1 LTALANTKSNFSSSC
16 FSKLI
21 VSFSCFYN
29 VSLAAFSTFFIHIL
43 YAILLF
49 FSGVLFS
56 RYLGVTSFGIY
67 DYAEGVVEIC
77 LALCLFGFDRQLI
90 SRVASFQENKQWSLL
105 KGLILF
111 SRRVTITVSLVAG
124 FAIVYLIAFDLIP
137 FNINDKNIQ
146 KNFNYTLYITSLII
160 PVRVY
165 LRNDQAIMHGLQRV
179 AQSHLPDFIVRPI
192 ILLSGAL
199 LIHNLVDLTPP
210 SIMLI
215 NFFAA
220 VVSLVVSTI
229 FIKKALPAEIS
240 DCVPSFADK
249 SSWIRSSIPLLLLTG
264 ATILTLRLG
273 TIILGWIAGFEQ
285 VAQYGIVMRVAL
297 VVNLIPLA
305 INKVLA
311 PKLSIAY
318 NAHDAKRL
326 NQLVLSSIMFCFLFS
341 VLVGCVIFIFEKNIL
356 HLFGESYTSR
366 NMIIALRFFMVS
378 NVVLAPSGVL
388 VWLLIMTNHNWQAS
402 LSFVGP
408 LLISPFL
415 FIILVPIFNIVGAI
429 LAYIITATIRFLLTA
444 FFVRKLQLLY

>member
-1 LTALANTKSNFSSSC
+1 LQQIFLQLKKTFSTIQVVF
-16 FSKLI
+16 FST
-21 VSFSCFYN
+21 
-29 VSLAAFSTFFIHIL
+29 FSTFFVHIL
-43 YAILLF
+43 YAFLLF
-49 FSGVLFS
+49 ATGVFLS
-56 RYLGVTSFGIY
+56 RYLGVTAFGIY
-67 DYAEGVVEIC
+67 DYAEGLTEVL
-77 LALCLFGFDRQLI
+77 LAFCLFGFDRQLV
-90 SRVASFQENKQWSLL
+90 SRVATLKENKQWSLL

-111 SRRVTITVSLVAG
+111 SRRVTISVSLVAG
-124 FAIVYLIAFDLIP
+124 FAIACLTAFDLIL

-146 KNFNYTLYITSLII
+146 KYFNYTLYITAIII

-179 AQSHLPDFIVRPI
+179 AKSHLADFIIRPLI
-192 ILLSGAL
+192 LICGALVVHNLLS
-199 LIHNLVDLTPP
+199 VDLTAPGV
-210 SIMLI
+210 MLI
-215 NFFAA
+215 NLFAA
-220 VVSLVVSTI
+220 MVSLVVSAI
-229 FIKKALPAEIS
+229 FIKNALPPEIS
-240 DCVPSFADK
+240 ACAPSFLDK
-249 SSWIRSSIPLLLLTG
+249 SSWIQSSIPLLLLTG

-285 VAQYGIVMRVAL
+285 VAQYGIVMRIAL

-326 NQLVLSSIMFCFLFS
+326 NQLVLSSIIVCFLFS

-366 NMIIALRFFMVS
+366 TMIIALRFFIIS
-378 NVVLAPSGVL
+378 NIVLSPFGVL

-408 LLISPFL
+408 LFVSPFM
-415 FIILVPIFNIVGAI
+415 FIFLVPIFNIVGAV
-429 LAYIITATIRFLLTA
+429 LAYIITTMIRFLLTA
-444 FFVRKLQLLY
+444 FFVKKLHILS